1 MTLIDNK
8 IYAPTD
14 FELVVSFCLDW
25 WRDHPRQS
33 VETAGRQVTM
43 AWQAMAE
50 LVRSVVRRRFPL
62 TEFLRQASFM
72 AGVSVTPTLLV
83 AIPIAAIVSIQIGSL
98 VSQVGATTF
107 IGAVNGL
114 GIIRQGAPLVTCLMI
129 AGAVGS
135 SICADL
141 GSRTIRE
148 EIDAMRVMGVDP
160 VRRLVAPRLLAAVLV
175 SILLCGFVVFVGFAT
190 GYMFNIF
197 VQDGTPGSYISTFAS
212 FAVASD
218 LVVALV
224 KAAVFGALTAII
236 ACDCGLNTKGGPGG
250 VANSVN
256 SAVVSSAIVLFAA
269 NIALTQIYNTLFP
282 SKVV

>member
-1 MTLIDNK
+1 MKSTVEK
-8 IYAPTD
+8 VTAPSD
-14 FELVVSFCLDW
+14 FELCVAFCLNW
-25 WRDHPRQS
+25 WREHPRQS

-43 AWQAMAE
+43 VWQATAE
-50 LVRSVVRRRFPL
+50 LVRSLAQRRFPL
-62 TEFLRQASFM
+62 AEFLRQCSFM
-72 AGVSVTPTLLV
+72 AGVSATPTLLV

-175 SILLCGFVVFVGFAT
+175 SMLLCGFVVFIGFAT
-190 GYMFNIF
+190 GYLFNIF
-197 VQDGTPGSYISTFAS
+197 LQDGTPGSYLSTFTS

-218 LVVALV
+218 LLVALV

-250 VANSVN
+250 VANAVN
-256 SAVVSSAIVLFAA
+256 SAVVTSAIVLFAA

-282 SKVV
+282 AKVL